1 MIELNRAVLDNGL
14 RIVHSR
20 DDITAMVSVSVIYDV
35 GSRDENPELTG
46 MAHLF
51 EHLMF
56 GGSVNVDKF
65 DKALQNAG
73 GINNAWT
80 SADFTNFYDVLPAQ
94 NIETAFWL
102 ESDRMLSL
110 SFSDKALEVQRNVVT
125 EEFKQTHLNKPYG
138 DMRHHLMPL
147 HYTVHPYRTPT
158 IGKDISHIER
168 VTQADVKDWFFS
180 HYAPNNAVLSV
191 AGNVDFAT
199 VVRLAEKWFG
209 PIPRRDIKPRNL
221 PQEPIQTAPR
231 RKVVEG
237 KVPQTMIVKTFPMA
251 AFGKAGYVECD
262 IITDLLAF
270 GKSSR
275 FFRNLVVGS
284 DLFTDADASIT
295 GTIDPGML
303 ILNARITDSSDDTIA
318 RAEQMLVDEA
328 ARLFKEPE
336 SLTPR
341 ELETSINRFEST
353 MTFGLMSYQQ
363 KAIQLALSE
372 LQGADINSIVDVY
385 RSVTA
390 DDIRKTAEE
399 IFNLS
404 RCNTLIYNPLQ

>member
-1 MIELNRAVLDNGL
+1 MIEVNRAVLDNGL

-20 DDITAMVSVSVIYDV
+20 DNVTAMVAVSVIYDV

-56 GGSVNVDKF
+56 GGSVNVNEF
-65 DKALQNAG
+65 DKTLHNAG
-73 GINNAWT
+73 GMNNAWT
-80 SADFTNFYDVLPAQ
+80 SPDFTNFYDILPAQ

-110 SFSDKALEVQRNVVT
+110 SFSDKALEVQRNVVI

-138 DMRHHLMPL
+138 DLRHHLLPL

-168 VTQADVKDWFFS
+168 VTQTDVKDWFFS

-191 AGNVDFAT
+191 TGNVDFAT

-251 AFGKAGYVECD
+251 AYGKAGYVECD

-303 ILNARITDSSDDTIA
+303 MLIARITESSEEAIT
-318 RAEQMLVDEA
+318 RAEPMLDDEA
-328 ARLFKEPE
+328 SRLFKEPE
-336 SLTPR
+336 SLTQR

-353 MTFGLMSYQQ
+353 MTFELMSYQQ
-363 KAIQLALSE
+363 KAIQLAVYE
-372 LQGADINSIVDVY
+372 LQDTDINSIVDIY
-385 RSVTA
+385 RRITA
-390 DDIRKTAEE
+390 EDIRKTAEA
-399 IFNLS
+399 IISPN
-404 RCNTLIYNPLQ
+404 RCNTLIYNPLR